1 MSSPKIDPFEPS
13 QETFDRYI
21 QRIKIHFAATDVA
34 DRKQKYVFLN
44 SLSRK
49 HYTLLANLVS
59 PDNPDSKSFDQLV
72 EVLSKHFQPKSS
84 IISERY
90 SFHCR
95 CQEPDESL
103 TDYVASLTKLIVR
116 CAYQQEFQATLLRD
130 RFVCGLFSEST
141 RKRLLTEDDKLT
153 LERALEIAIS
163 VEKAGLQAKQMKPT
177 TDSRSQVHHVSH
189 GKHSARPTQFQKPF
203 TNPTCHRCGG
213 PHLAPQCRFI
223 GEKCRQCGKLGHISK
238 VCRSKPQH
246 STSTTSSSTHRFKRS
261 AAHTTNNL
269 EIDMRSSSEPQPSN
283 NLPESYDLFHLPS
296 KSQAIIV
303 PVLVNNRKLDMELD
317 TGAAVSVISEATYN
331 TLLKDTTSIQPTDIV
346 LRTYLHKE
354 LPVLGVIQV
363 DVSYESQNHSLQLVV
378 VKGEG
383 ASLLGRNWLQ
393 PIRLNW
399 KAIHSL
405 TETDPLQALLDKH
418 SSLFREQLGTL
429 KDVEAKLFVPSQTQ
443 PRFYKPRPV
452 AYALKTKVEKE
463 LDRLQE
469 AGILTP
475 VQFSDWAA
483 PIVPVVKQDGSIRIC
498 GDYSVT
504 VNAVSHTDSY
514 PLPRVNDLFAALS
527 GGRYFTKLDLS
538 HAYQQLLLS
547 EDSKKFATI
556 NTSKGLFQYNR
567 LPFGI
572 ASAPAI
578 FQRAMD
584 SLLQGLPSVVV
595 YLDDVLVTG
604 RDQSDHLHNLSR
616 ILERLESAGLTLKRP
631 KCVFMTH
638 SVEYLGHV
646 IDKEGLHPSET
657 KIRAIQDAPEPKNLS
672 ELQSFL
678 GLLNY
683 YRSFIPNIACLLSPF
698 YRLLQKNT
706 PWRWTT
712 EHSTTFKKAKELLQ
726 TSTVLAHYDTQQ
738 ELVLSCDASPYGLG
752 AVLSHTYEDDTERP
766 VAFISRTLAPAEKNY
781 SQLEK
786 EALAI
791 IFAVKR
797 LRQYL
802 AGRRFTIYSDH
813 KPLQHLFGESKQVP
827 LMAAS
832 RIQRWALTLNEYD
845 YSIRYRP
852 GSKICNADALSRLPL
867 PNTLTD
873 SNIPS
878 VGDVNLVLNHLSTT
892 FVTASDIKSLTE
904 RHPTLSRLYHFILHG
919 WPSSVTDPAL
929 RPYLNRK
936 DELSVVAGCILWGSR
951 VVIPPSARK
960 MVLKQLHESHPG
972 VSRMKSLARSY
983 VWWPGLDTDIT
994 STVQQCE
1001 MCQTNR
1007 PLPIK
1012 APIHPWEWP
1021 SRPWSRIHIDHAGP
1035 FKGKYFLVII
1045 DAHSKWM
1052 DVHIVNS
1059 TSTENTITKLRSV
1072 FAIHGLPE
1080 QVVSDNGTSFT
1091 SQQFKEF
1098 LRDNGIQQILASP
1111 YHPSSNGLAERAVQT
1126 FKNNVEKLDGP
1137 MDARLCK
1144 FLFHYRVTPH
1154 STTGLSPAQLLM
1166 GRRLRTSLDLLHPDS
1181 VSPKAQTKQLQ
1192 SADTKKTPRRFK
1204 EGDTV
1209 FAKGFNGQEP
1219 WIPAVVTKVSGPLS
1233 YQLKTTTG
1241 VEIRRH
1247 VDHLQSRYVTPQ
1259 DDTTSTTLEP
1269 DDWMLKSD
1277 RASSPLVDTSTD
1289 TTACG
1294 SSSVP
1299 TSTLIPVRHS
1309 TRVRVP
1315 IDRFSPSRS

>member
-1 MSSPKIDPFEPS
+1 MASAKIDPFEPS

-34 DRKQKYVFLN
+34 GDKQKYVFLN

-59 PDNPDSKSFDQLV
+59 PANPDSLSFDQLV
-72 EVLSKHFQPKSS
+72 EVLSKHFQLKSS

-95 CQEPDESL
+95 CQEVDESL

-116 CAYQQEFQATLLRD
+116 CDYQQEFQATLLRD
-130 RFVCGLFSEST
+130 RFVCGLFNEST

-163 VEKAGLQAKQMKPT
+163 VEKAGLQARQMKPS

-189 GKHSARPTQFQKPF
+189 GRRSNRFTQAQRPATPS
-203 TNPTCHRCGG
+203 PTCHRCGG

-223 GEKCRQCGKLGHISK
+223 NEKCRACGKLGHISK
-238 VCRSKPQH
+238 VCRSKPQQ
-246 STSTTSSSTHRFKRS
+246 STTTTTSSTSLSTNRSKRS
-261 AAHTTNNL
+261 SAHSTNNL
-269 EIDMRSSSEPQPSN
+269 EIGTLISSTSTSTC
-283 NLPESYDLFHLPS
+283 LPESYDLYHLPS
-296 KSQAIIV
+296 KSQPIII
-303 PVLVNNRKLDMELD
+303 PVMINNRKLDMELD

-331 TLLKDTTSIQPTDIV
+331 ELLKDTTPIQPTDIV

-354 LPVLGVIQV
+354 LPVLGIVHV
-363 DVSYESQNHSLQLVV
+363 DVSYESQIHSLQLVV
-378 VKGEG
+378 IQGEG

-393 PIRLNW
+393 TMRLNW
-399 KAIHSL
+399 KTIHSL
-405 TETDPLQALLDKH
+405 HKSDPVQDLLNKH

-429 KDVEAKLFVPSQTQ
+429 KDVRAKLFVPSQAQ

-469 AGILTP
+469 SGILTP

-514 PLPRVNDLFAALS
+514 PLPRVDDLFAALS
-527 GGRYFTKLDLS
+527 GGKYFTKLDLS

-547 EDSKKFATI
+547 EDSKKFTTI
-556 NTSKGLFQYNR
+556 NTSKGLFEYTR

-572 ASAPAI
+572 SSAPAI

-616 ILERLESAGLTLKRP
+616 VLERLESAGLTLKRS

-646 IDKEGLHPSET
+646 IDKDGLHPSET
-657 KIRAIQDAPEPKNLS
+657 KIRAIKEAPEPKNLS

-683 YRSFIPNIACLLSPF
+683 YRSFVPNIACLLSPF
-698 YRLLQKNT
+698 YRLLQKKT
-706 PWRWTT
+706 PWCWTT
-712 EHSTTFKKAKELLQ
+712 EHSTTIQKAKDMLQ
-726 TSTVLAHYDTQQ
+726 TSSVLAHYDTKQ
-738 ELVLSCDASPYGLG
+738 ELMLSCDASPYGIG
-752 AVLSHTYEDDTERP
+752 AVLSHTYADGTERP

-832 RIQRWALTLNEYD
+832 RIQRWALTLSEYD

-867 PNTLTD
+867 PDTL
-873 SNIPS
+873 SNSDIPS

-892 FVTASDIKSLTE
+892 LVTASDIKSLTE
-904 RHPTLSRLYHFILHG
+904 KNPTLSRLYHFILHG
-919 WPSSVTDPAL
+919 WPSSVTDSAL
-929 RPYLNRK
+929 QPYYNRK

-951 VVIPPSARK
+951 VIFPPSARK
-960 MVLKQLHESHPG
+960 TVLRQLHESHPG

-983 VWWPGLDTDIT
+983 VWWPGLDADIT

-1001 MCQTNR
+1001 ACQMNR
-1007 PLPIK
+1007 PLPSK

-1059 TSTENTITKLRSV
+1059 TSTDSTISTLRSV
-1072 FAIHGLPE
+1072 FAIH
-1080 QVVSDNGTSFT
+1080 
-1091 SQQFKEF
+1091 
-1098 LRDNGIQQILASP
+1098 
-1111 YHPSSNGLAERAVQT
+1111 
-1126 FKNNVEKLDGP
+1126 
-1137 MDARLCK
+1137 ARI
-1144 FLFHYRVTPH
+1144 T
-1154 STTGLSPAQLLM
+1154 
-1166 GRRLRTSLDLLHPDS
+1166 
-1181 VSPKAQTKQLQ
+1181 
-1192 SADTKKTPRRFK
+1192 
-1204 EGDTV
+1204 
-1209 FAKGFNGQEP
+1209 
-1219 WIPAVVTKVSGPLS
+1219 
-1233 YQLKTTTG
+1233 
-1241 VEIRRH
+1241 
-1247 VDHLQSRYVTPQ
+1247 
-1259 DDTTSTTLEP
+1259 
-1269 DDWMLKSD
+1269 
-1277 RASSPLVDTSTD
+1277 
-1289 TTACG
+1289 
-1294 SSSVP
+1294 
-1299 TSTLIPVRHS
+1299 
-1309 TRVRVP
+1309 
-1315 IDRFSPSRS
+1315 